1 MLKVE
6 LISTGDEV
14 ITGMIDDTNASWL
27 CQELLALGIQV
38 QRRSTIGDNLDDLV
52 NILKERSQ
60 QCDLI
65 FFNGGLGPT
74 TDDCT
79 TEAVCRTLN
88 TKSVLL
94 ESWLEHIKAWHKS
107 HNRTMPS
114 SNIKQAYIPMG
125 ASFIDN
131 PCGTA
136 CGYMVKIN
144 KALCF
149 FTPGVPSEFKEMYLK
164 QIKPYLKSNI
174 INDSLTKVKRLFT
187 FGISESLL
195 QDKISKLQMPKHI
208 VIGYRSYY
216 PTIEI
221 KIIAHGA
228 SKEEFEKSITDIK
241 NLCKNYIYS
250 ENSDDIQKQIKD
262 LIQDS
267 SICIFDNLSE
277 GIIASQLNQ
286 KIHNLT
292 FFGTAK
298 TFNEEYKKLLKLDD
312 YNYALILDKS
322 SSDSKAKVFIFDN
335 NLHKKRTFCVG
346 INATIASRK
355 KYAYALITQI
365 LFLQI
370 LNYQQIRIKPDNA
383 ELIEIKD

>member
-27 CQELLALGIQV
+27 CQELLTLGIQV
-38 QRRSTIGDNLDDLV
+38 QRRSTIGDNLEDLIT
-52 NILKERSQ
+52 ILKERSQ
-60 QCDLI
+60 HCDLI

-79 TEAVCRTLN
+79 TEAVCKALD
-88 TKSVLL
+88 TKSILL
-94 ESWLEHIKAWHKS
+94 EHWLEHIKAWHKS
-107 HNRTMPS
+107 RNRTMPS

-131 PCGTA
+131 TCGTA

-164 QIKPYLKSNI
+164 QIKPYLQSNI
-174 INDSLTKVKRLFT
+174 INDSLTQVKRLFT

-195 QDKISKLQMPKHI
+195 QDKISKLKFPEHI
-208 VIGYRSYY
+208 IIGYRSYY
-216 PTIEI
+216 PTIEL

-228 SKEEFEKSITDIK
+228 RKEEFESAIKDIK
-241 NLCKNYIYS
+241 DLCKNYIYS
-250 ENSDDIQKQIKD
+250 EDSDDIQSQIKS
-262 LIQDS
+262 LMQEG

-286 KIHNLT
+286 KIQNLT
-292 FFGTAK
+292 FLGTTK
-298 TFNEEYKKLLKLDD
+298 HFNLEYKNLLKFDD
-312 YNYALILDKS
+312 YDYALVLDKGIEN
-322 SSDSKAKVFIFDN
+322 SKAKISIFDN
-335 NLHKKRTFCVG
+335 KLHKSRLFSVD
-346 INATIASRK
+346 IDVTIKSRK
-355 KYAYALITQI
+355 KDAYALLTQI

-370 LNYQQIRIKPDNA
+370 LSNKQISIQPENA
-383 ELIEIKD
+383 ELFEINS

>member
-52 NILKERSQ
+52 NILNERSQ

-79 TEAVCRTLN
+79 TEAVCKALN
-88 TKSVLL
+88 TKSILL
-94 ESWLEHIKAWHKS
+94 ESWLEHIKTWHKS

-125 ASFIDN
+125 ANFIDN

-136 CGYMVKIN
+136 CGYMIKIN

-164 QIKPYLKSNI
+164 QIKTYLQSNI

-195 QDKISKLQMPKHI
+195 QDKISKLKIPNHI

-228 SKEEFEKSITDIK
+228 NKEEFEKAITDIK
-241 NLCKNYIYS
+241 NLCCNYIYS
-250 ENSDDIQKQIKD
+250 ENSDDIQKQIKE
-262 LIQDS
+262 LIQDN

-286 KIHNLT
+286 RINNLT
-292 FFGTAK
+292 FLGTAK
-298 TFNEEYKKLLKLDD
+298 PFSAEYKNLLKFDT
-312 YNYALILDKS
+312 YNYALVLNKS
-322 SSDSKAKVFIFDN
+322 NPDSKAKLSIFDN
-335 NLHKKRTFCVG
+335 NLQKNRTFYIE
-346 INATIASRK
+346 INATITSRK
-355 KYAYALITQI
+355 KYAYALISQI
-365 LFLQI
+365 IFLQI
-370 LNYQQIRIKPDNA
+370 LKYQQIKIKPDNA
-383 ELIEIKD
+383 EVIEIKS